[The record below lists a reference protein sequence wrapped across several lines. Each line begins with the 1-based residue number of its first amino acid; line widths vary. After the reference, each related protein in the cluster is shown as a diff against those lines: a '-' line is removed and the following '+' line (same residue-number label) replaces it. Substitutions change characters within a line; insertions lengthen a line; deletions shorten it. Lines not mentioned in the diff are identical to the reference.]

1 VTITEFSAGRKRAR
15 VCCSGE
21 MPDEAGRLAFRRRGY
36 ELEPYAGRFRSP
48 SELAVTDSVII
59 SQDADRLKE
68 IYRALQRHAPTLLNF
83 DCRVYVR
90 VAAAGRQLQGRE
102 RTTVVD
108 AIRRLRLPGA
118 GLTRAE
124 WSTLASDQ
132 REREKLPLAPYVYIC
147 HSSWTWEDI
156 AQVIAGNP
164 AGEPPNL
171 DLSVDAV
178 DAKGKKIKVP
188 RERWLLLSRAFPDCN
203 AVHLRKMQ
211 DGLSGGSVYRA
222 YAEVKGVE
230 GTWPATYFVK
240 MGSRT
245 KIATE
250 YDHYQTHALKYIPF
264 NLAPRL
270 ALDRC
275 GLGAREG
282 VIVGD
287 FVEHAEALKDCAS
300 SGRAID
306 AIGTLFSRTL
316 GAWRNAARTDD
327 VRSLP
332 QALSYLLPDSIDIPD
347 ERKAL
352 IRSLGGTPD
361 LAHIRELLDRC
372 DAKPILIGTIHG
384 DLNASNVLV
393 RFSDAILI
401 DFKQLNEGRPL
412 LYDAAS
418 VEVGLLVDGFATDRR
433 DVQEWLTSIERLYD
447 SHEMF
452 ECRIPCHPQDPSA
465 WFFDCVRQVRLHA
478 RQLELKK
485 GQYAT
490 ALGLAFVKKSCNA
503 HMFYDRR
510 DTLRAAAYLLGERIL
525 EFVVAE
531 YSKEIL

>member
-1 VTITEFSAGRKRAR
+1 
-15 VCCSGE
+15 
-21 MPDEAGRLAFRRRGY
+21 
-36 ELEPYAGRFRSP
+36 
-48 SELAVTDSVII
+48 
-59 SQDADRLKE
+59 
-68 IYRALQRHAPTLLNF
+68 
-83 DCRVYVR
+83 
-90 VAAAGRQLQGRE
+90 
-102 RTTVVD
+102 
-108 AIRRLRLPGA
+108 
-118 GLTRAE
+118 
-124 WSTLASDQ
+124 
-132 REREKLPLAPYVYIC
+132 
-147 HSSWTWEDI
+147 
-156 AQVIAGNP
+156 
-164 AGEPPNL
+164 
-171 DLSVDAV
+171 V

-316 GAWRNAARTDD
+316 GAW
-327 VRSLP
+327 
-332 QALSYLLPDSIDIPD
+332 LPDSIDIPD